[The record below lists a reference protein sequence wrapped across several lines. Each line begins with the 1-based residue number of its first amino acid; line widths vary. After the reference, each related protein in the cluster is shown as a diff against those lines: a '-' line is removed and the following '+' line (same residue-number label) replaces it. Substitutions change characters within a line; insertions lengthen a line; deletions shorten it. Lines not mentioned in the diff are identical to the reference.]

1 MHLSLAT
8 KSAPTLD
15 AWSMRQL
22 QIVKCQPATFLDGHH
37 FLHRRLLS
45 IVVVYSGFYIVRG
58 QRYEQP
64 NQDNQG
70 EQI

>member
-1 MHLSLAT
+1 
-8 KSAPTLD
+8 
-15 AWSMRQL
+15 MRQL

-37 FLHRRLLS
+37 FFTPAATILS

-58 QRYEQP
+58 QRYEQQ
-64 NQDNQG
+64 NLDNQG